1 MFAFTEKQINIFL
14 FMVSVVFFI
23 CSVGAIKNYG
33 TMDFFSHIFQ
43 AIISLQIIS
52 VFYGV
57 KIKNH
62 NFGNKAIAK
71 YLSLSLLLVSGF
83 ILASFLLSVNSF
95 GFGGPMLLYQILSPI
110 LILFILIIVIPIHVK
125 LIRRSL

>member
-14 FMVSVVFFI
+14 SILSITFLVT
-23 CSVGAIKNYG
+23 SVGAIKNYG

-62 NFGNKAIAK
+62 NFGSKAIAK
-71 YLSLSLLLVSGF
+71 YLSLSLLLASGF
-83 ILASFLLSVNSF
+83 ILASFLLSLTFF
-95 GFGGPMLLYQILSPI
+95 GFGGPMLLYKILSPI

-125 LIRRSL
+125 VIRRSL

>member
-14 FMVSVVFFI
+14 SILSITFLVT
-23 CSVGAIKNYG
+23 SVGAIKNYG

-62 NFGNKAIAK
+62 NFGSKAIAK
-71 YLSLSLLLVSGF
+71 YLSLSLLLASGF
-83 ILASFLLSVNSF
+83 ILASFLLSLTFF

-110 LILFILIIVIPIHVK
+110 LIVFILIIVIPIHVK
-125 LIRRSL
+125 VIRRSL